1 MNTAV
6 RSLFAFIIAVRQVD
20 KRYVKLNFEWR
31 KSMNSRI
38 LNFFNVKLDAFIV
51 FVSVVVVIMFIALF
65 FLLLDYL
72 KMRKRYV
79 EFMTG
84 ESGKSL
90 EYTIYKRFREIDK
103 LKAGQKDNDAQIAI
117 IYDMLRR
124 NYSKVGIYKYDAF
137 NVENSLSGGSISF
150 ALTLLN
156 SRDNGFILNVIHNR
170 AGCHVYLKEIK
181 EAVCE
186 QVLAEEEKISLD
198 MALKYDEK
206 KETDK

>member
-6 RSLFAFIIAVRQVD
+6 RSLFAFIIPVRQVD
-20 KRYVKLNFEWR
+20 KRYVKLNSEWR

-186 QVLAEEEKISLD
+186 QVLAEEEKISL
-198 MALKYDEK
+198 LNS
-206 KETDK
+206 

>member
-1 MNTAV
+1 
-6 RSLFAFIIAVRQVD
+6 
-20 KRYVKLNFEWR
+20 
-31 KSMNSRI
+31 MNSRI

-186 QVLAEEEKISLD
+186 QVLAAEEKISLD

-206 KETDK
+206 KETDKYYDTRIKISLDSNIIIYEHKRKRVKICSIHIS

>member
-1 MNTAV
+1 
-6 RSLFAFIIAVRQVD
+6 
-20 KRYVKLNFEWR
+20 
-31 KSMNSRI
+31 MNSRI

-103 LKAGQKDNDAQIAI
+103 MHL
-117 IYDMLRR
+117 M
-124 NYSKVGIYKYDAF
+124 
-137 NVENSLSGGSISF
+137 
-150 ALTLLN
+150 
-156 SRDNGFILNVIHNR
+156 
-170 AGCHVYLKEIK
+170 
-181 EAVCE
+181 
-186 QVLAEEEKISLD
+186 
-198 MALKYDEK
+198 
-206 KETDK
+206 

>member
-1 MNTAV
+1 
-6 RSLFAFIIAVRQVD
+6 
-20 KRYVKLNFEWR
+20 
-31 KSMNSRI
+31 MNSRI

-124 NYSKVGIYKYDAF
+124 NYSKVGIYDAF

-181 EAVCE
+181 EAACE
-186 QVLAEEEKISLD
+186 QVLAAEEKISLD

>member
-1 MNTAV
+1 
-6 RSLFAFIIAVRQVD
+6 
-20 KRYVKLNFEWR
+20 
-31 KSMNSRI
+31 
-38 LNFFNVKLDAFIV
+38 
-51 FVSVVVVIMFIALF
+51 
-65 FLLLDYL
+65 
-72 KMRKRYV
+72 
-79 EFMTG
+79 
-84 ESGKSL
+84 
-90 EYTIYKRFREIDK
+90 
-103 LKAGQKDNDAQIAI
+103 
-117 IYDMLRR
+117 MLRR

-186 QVLAEEEKISLD
+186 QVLAAEEKISLD

-206 KETDK
+206 KKQINNMIPESRYLLIPTL

>member
-1 MNTAV
+1 
-6 RSLFAFIIAVRQVD
+6 
-20 KRYVKLNFEWR
+20 
-31 KSMNSRI
+31 MNSRI

-117 IYDMLRR
+117 IYDMLR

-181 EAVCE
+181 EAACE
-186 QVLAEEEKISLD
+186 QVLAAEEKISLD

>member
-1 MNTAV
+1 
-6 RSLFAFIIAVRQVD
+6 
-20 KRYVKLNFEWR
+20 
-31 KSMNSRI
+31 MNSRI

-181 EAVCE
+181 EAACE
-186 QVLAEEEKISLD
+186 QVLAAEEKISLD

-206 KETDK
+206 KKQINNMIPESRYLLIPTS

>member
-1 MNTAV
+1 
-6 RSLFAFIIAVRQVD
+6 
-20 KRYVKLNFEWR
+20 
-31 KSMNSRI
+31 MNSRI

-181 EAVCE
+181 EAACE
-186 QVLAEEEKISLD
+186 QVLAAEEKISLD

-206 KETDK
+206 KEINLSFVGTYSGNFDIHPFFGGSHCD

>member
-1 MNTAV
+1 
-6 RSLFAFIIAVRQVD
+6 
-20 KRYVKLNFEWR
+20 
-31 KSMNSRI
+31 MNSRI

-90 EYTIYKRFREIDK
+90 EYKRFREIDK

-181 EAVCE
+181 EAACE
-186 QVLAEEEKISLD
+186 QVLAAEEKISLD

>member
-1 MNTAV
+1 
-6 RSLFAFIIAVRQVD
+6 
-20 KRYVKLNFEWR
+20 
-31 KSMNSRI
+31 MNSRI

-51 FVSVVVVIMFIALF
+51 FVSVVVMFIALF

-181 EAVCE
+181 EAACE

>member
-1 MNTAV
+1 
-6 RSLFAFIIAVRQVD
+6 
-20 KRYVKLNFEWR
+20 
-31 KSMNSRI
+31 
-38 LNFFNVKLDAFIV
+38 
-51 FVSVVVVIMFIALF
+51 
-65 FLLLDYL
+65 
-72 KMRKRYV
+72 
-79 EFMTG
+79 
-84 ESGKSL
+84 
-90 EYTIYKRFREIDK
+90 
-103 LKAGQKDNDAQIAI
+103 
-117 IYDMLRR
+117 MLRR

>member
-1 MNTAV
+1 
-6 RSLFAFIIAVRQVD
+6 
-20 KRYVKLNFEWR
+20 
-31 KSMNSRI
+31 MNSRI

-206 KETDK
+206 KEKKQDIHYMDREFMFDYSCGCFFCMV

>member
-1 MNTAV
+1 
-6 RSLFAFIIAVRQVD
+6 
-20 KRYVKLNFEWR
+20 
-31 KSMNSRI
+31 MNSRI

-137 NVENSLSGGSISF
+137 NIENSLSGGSISF

-181 EAVCE
+181 EAACE
-186 QVLAEEEKISLD
+186 QVLAAEEKISLD

-206 KETDK
+206 KKQINNMIPESRYLLIPTS

>member
-1 MNTAV
+1 
-6 RSLFAFIIAVRQVD
+6 
-20 KRYVKLNFEWR
+20 
-31 KSMNSRI
+31 MNSRI

-103 LKAGQKDNDAQIAI
+103 LKAGRKIM
-117 IYDMLRR
+117 MLR
-124 NYSKVGIYKYDAF
+124 
-137 NVENSLSGGSISF
+137 
-150 ALTLLN
+150 LLLFMIC
-156 SRDNGFILNVIHNR
+156 SEEIIARSVFINMMHL
-170 AGCHVYLKEIK
+170 
-181 EAVCE
+181 
-186 QVLAEEEKISLD
+186 
-198 MALKYDEK
+198 M
-206 KETDK
+206 

>member
-1 MNTAV
+1 
-6 RSLFAFIIAVRQVD
+6 
-20 KRYVKLNFEWR
+20 
-31 KSMNSRI
+31 MNSRI

-156 SRDNGFILNVIHNR
+156 SRDNGFILNVINNR
-170 AGCHVYLKEIK
+170 RDFVTKTEKRLKGDLNGYQKFRINTYCRRK
-181 EAVCE
+181 RSGRV
-186 QVLAEEEKISLD
+186 
-198 MALKYDEK
+198 
-206 KETDK
+206 

>member
-1 MNTAV
+1 
-6 RSLFAFIIAVRQVD
+6 
-20 KRYVKLNFEWR
+20 
-31 KSMNSRI
+31 MNSRI

-150 ALTLLN
+150 ALKLLN

-181 EAVCE
+181 EAACE
-186 QVLAEEEKISLD
+186 QVLAAEEKISLD

-206 KETDK
+206 KKQINNMIPESRYLLIPTS

>member
-1 MNTAV
+1 
-6 RSLFAFIIAVRQVD
+6 
-20 KRYVKLNFEWR
+20 
-31 KSMNSRI
+31 MNSRI

-103 LKAGQKDNDAQIAI
+103 LKAGSEEITA
-117 IYDMLRR
+117 R
-124 NYSKVGIYKYDAF
+124 SV
-137 NVENSLSGGSISF
+137 
-150 ALTLLN
+150 
-156 SRDNGFILNVIHNR
+156 FINMMHL
-170 AGCHVYLKEIK
+170 
-181 EAVCE
+181 
-186 QVLAEEEKISLD
+186 
-198 MALKYDEK
+198 M
-206 KETDK
+206 

>member
-1 MNTAV
+1 
-6 RSLFAFIIAVRQVD
+6 
-20 KRYVKLNFEWR
+20 
-31 KSMNSRI
+31 MNSRI

-103 LKAGQKDNDAQIAI
+103 LKDIVIDIAFVPLDPRQENQYAWGMDYFMKHTHTKYVFPMHMWGDYEVYDRLMENPEAEPYKERVIEVKEPGQ
-117 IYDMLRR
+117 
-124 NYSKVGIYKYDAF
+124 VF
-137 NVENSLSGGSISF
+137 EVNV
-150 ALTLLN
+150 
-156 SRDNGFILNVIHNR
+156 
-170 AGCHVYLKEIK
+170 
-181 EAVCE
+181 
-186 QVLAEEEKISLD
+186 
-198 MALKYDEK
+198 
-206 KETDK
+206 

>member
-1 MNTAV
+1 
-6 RSLFAFIIAVRQVD
+6 
-20 KRYVKLNFEWR
+20 
-31 KSMNSRI
+31 MNSRI

-103 LKAGQKDNDAQIAI
+103 LKAARKIM
-117 IYDMLRR
+117 MLR
-124 NYSKVGIYKYDAF
+124 
-137 NVENSLSGGSISF
+137 
-150 ALTLLN
+150 LLLFMIC
-156 SRDNGFILNVIHNR
+156 SEEITARSVFINMMHL
-170 AGCHVYLKEIK
+170 
-181 EAVCE
+181 
-186 QVLAEEEKISLD
+186 
-198 MALKYDEK
+198 M
-206 KETDK
+206 